1 MKQTLWYALFQAQ
14 LDRFDQQ
21 TLRLVSERISS
32 IQRKGR
38 LKDQASLFSLFLG
51 RLRMKSDPTH
61 VK

>member
-21 TLRLVSERISS
+21 KLRLVSERISS

-38 LKDQASLFSLFLG
+38 LKDQASFFSLFLG

>member
-1 MKQTLWYALFQAQ
+1 

-21 TLRLVSERISS
+21 KLRLVSERISS

-38 LKDQASLFSLFLG
+38 LKDQASFFSLFLG